1 MTAQVTPQVMPQVMF
16 GRTTQS
22 SSLLARLL
30 TVIVGPLI
38 VLAVLLAVGSAYL
51 IQSLTERTND
61 RVLLGSLT
69 AIAETLAIEDGEIT
83 LDLPAAAF
91 GMLEDAE
98 RDNVYYSV
106 RHESK
111 LLTGYRDL
119 PSIPA
124 AGLVVGQPQL
134 RNEQFRGTSI
144 RVAALAKRLPR
155 IAEPVVVQVAET
167 MTARNKL
174 QARLATVLVALVAL
188 LVAGA
193 ALLIPPA
200 IAWGL
205 QPLDELRREV
215 GGRQLEGPVD
225 LSPVALAGAPRE
237 IRPFV
242 GAFNTLLQHL
252 EDFTASMRRFT
263 ADASHQ
269 MRTPLA
275 VLKVHLALARFP
287 GSDERQRSVA
297 LEEVDAAASRL
308 ERLLAQLLSLAR
320 AEEQGRGI
328 PLVAVDLSRLVA
340 EAVAERTPQAVAAGI
355 DISFEA
361 DGSPTLALVN
371 PFLLGEVMTNLI
383 DNAIRYNQRDGH
395 VVVRVRGIQGASC
408 VEVQDDGPGIP
419 AEERSRVFQRF
430 ARLQR
435 DTDRAGTGLGLAI
448 VHTLVSRM
456 DGRIEMR
463 HALPDGCGLLV
474 VLELK
479 AATGA

>member
-1 MTAQVTPQVMPQVMF
+1 MTPKRAAQSP
-16 GRTTQS
+16 
-22 SSLLARLL
+22 SLLTRLL

-51 IQSLTERTND
+51 IQSLTERTSD

-106 RHESK
+106 RHDSK

-124 AGLVVGQPQL
+124 ARLVVGQPQL
-134 RNEQFRGTSI
+134 RNERFRDASI

-155 IAEPVVVQVAET
+155 VAEPVVVQVAET

-188 LVAGA
+188 LVVGA

-205 QPLDELRREV
+205 KPLDQLRREV
-215 GGRQLEGPVD
+215 DGRQLEGPVD
-225 LSPVALAGAPRE
+225 LSPVALGGAPRE
-237 IRPFV
+237 VRPFV
-242 GAFNTLLQHL
+242 GAINTLLQHL

-275 VLKVHLALARFP
+275 VLKIHLALARGA
-287 GSDERQRSVA
+287 GSDEHQRSVA

-320 AEEQGRGI
+320 AEEQGRGL
-328 PLVAVDLSRLVA
+328 PVVAVDLSRLAA
-340 EAVAERTPQAVAAGI
+340 ETAAERTPQAIAAGI
-355 DISFEA
+355 DISVEA
-361 DGSPTLALVN
+361 EDCGPVLALGN

-383 DNAIRYNQRDGH
+383 DNAIRYNRQDGH
-395 VVVRVRGIQGASC
+395 VVVRVREVDGTPR

-419 AEERSRVFQRF
+419 AEERSRVIQRF

-435 DTDRAGTGLGLAI
+435 DTDRSGTGLGLAI
-448 VHTLVSRM
+448 VHTLVSLM
-456 DGRIEMR
+456 DGRMEMR
-463 HALPDGCGLLV
+463 HALPDGRGLLV
-474 VLELK
+474 VLEFK
-479 AATGA
+479 ATTGA

>member
-1 MTAQVTPQVMPQVMF
+1 VTPTRAARSP
-16 GRTTQS
+16 
-22 SSLLARLL
+22 SLLTRLL

-51 IQSLTERTND
+51 IQSLTERTSD

-69 AIAETLAIEDGEIT
+69 AIAETLATEDGEIT

-106 RHESK
+106 RHDSK

-124 AGLVVGQPQL
+124 ARLVVGQPQL
-134 RNEQFRGTSI
+134 RNERFRGASI

-155 IAEPVVVQVAET
+155 VAEPVVVQVAET

-174 QARLATVLVALVAL
+174 QARLATVLVVLVAL

-193 ALLIPPA
+193 ALLVPLA

-205 QPLDELRREV
+205 KPLDQLRREV
-215 GGRQLEGPVD
+215 GSRQFDGPVD
-225 LSPVALAGAPRE
+225 LSPVALGGAPRE
-237 IRPFV
+237 IRPFI

-275 VLKVHLALARFP
+275 VLKTHLALARFA

-320 AEEQGRGI
+320 AEEQGRGA
-328 PLVAVDLSRLVA
+328 PLVAVDLSRLA
-340 EAVAERTPQAVAAGI
+340 TEAVAERTPQAVAAGI

-361 DGSPTLALVN
+361 EEGGSLIALAN

-383 DNAIRYNQRDGH
+383 DNAIRYNRQDGH
-395 VVVRVRGIQGASC
+395 VVVRVRRDRGTPR
-408 VEVQDDGPGIP
+408 VEIQDDGPGIP
-419 AEERSRVFQRF
+419 EQERSRVLQRF

-435 DTDRAGTGLGLAI
+435 DSDRAGTGLGLAI

-456 DGRIEMR
+456 DGHIEMR
-463 HALPDGCGLLV
+463 DALPDGRGLLV

-479 AATGA
+479 AATGT

>member
-1 MTAQVTPQVMPQVMF
+1 MTLKAPPAIRPAQSP
-16 GRTTQS
+16 
-22 SSLLARLL
+22 SLLTRLL
-30 TVIVGPLI
+30 TVIIGPLI
-38 VLAVLLAVGSAYL
+38 LLAVLLAVGSAYL
-51 IQSLTERTND
+51 IQSLTERTSD

-69 AIAETLAIEDGEIT
+69 AIAETLATEDGEIT

-106 RHESK
+106 RHAAK

-124 AGLVVGQPQL
+124 SRLVVGQPQL
-134 RNEQFRGTSI
+134 RNEQFRGTAI

-155 IAEPVVVQVAET
+155 VAEPVVVQVAET

-193 ALLIPPA
+193 ALLVPPA

-205 QPLDELRREV
+205 KPLDQLRREIDS
-215 GGRQLEGPVD
+215 RQVEEVID
-225 LSPVALAGAPRE
+225 LSPVALGGAPRE

-275 VLKVHLALARFP
+275 VLKIHLALARTP
-287 GSDERQRSVA
+287 GSDEVSRRIA

-320 AEEQGRGI
+320 AEEQGRGLA
-328 PLVAVDLSRLVA
+328 LVEVDLLRLGA
-340 EAVAERTPQAVAAGI
+340 ESVAERTPQAVAAGI

-361 DGSPTLALVN
+361 DSGSAVLAMGD
-371 PFLLGEVMTNLI
+371 PFLIGEVMTNLI
-383 DNAIRYNQRDGH
+383 DNAIRYNHRDGR
-395 VVVRVRGIQGASC
+395 VIVRVRAVPGAPL

-419 AEERSRVFQRF
+419 LEERSRVLQRF
-430 ARLQR
+430 SRLHR
-435 DTDRAGTGLGLAI
+435 DSKQDGTGLGLAI

-456 DGRIEMR
+456 NARMEMR
-463 HALPDGCGLLV
+463 HALPDGGGLLV
-474 VLELK
+474 VLEFNP
-479 AATGA
+479 ATGA

>member
-1 MTAQVTPQVMPQVMF
+1 MTPKGRAQSP
-16 GRTTQS
+16 
-22 SSLLARLL
+22 SLLTRLL

-51 IQSLTERTND
+51 IQNLTERTSD

-106 RHESK
+106 RHASK

-124 AGLVVGQPQL
+124 ARLVVGEPQL
-134 RNEQFRGTSI
+134 RNERFRGASI

-155 IAEPVVVQVAET
+155 VAEPVVVQVAET

-174 QARLATVLVALVAL
+174 QARLAAVLAALVLL

-200 IAWGL
+200 ISWGL
-205 QPLDELRREV
+205 KPLDQLRREIDS
-215 GGRQLEGPVD
+215 RQLDGPVD
-225 LSPVALAGAPRE
+225 LSPVAIDEAPRE

-275 VLKVHLALARFP
+275 VLRVHLALARNP
-287 GSDERQRSVA
+287 ASDEQQKKAA
-297 LEEVDAAASRL
+297 LEDVDAAASRL

-320 AEEQGRGI
+320 AEEQGRGLS
-328 PLVAVDLSRLVA
+328 LVEVDLSRLAA
-340 EAVAERTPQAVAAGI
+340 EAVADRTPQAIAAGI
-355 DISFEA
+355 DIGFES
-361 DGSPTLALVN
+361 DSDHPVLALGD
-371 PFLLGEVMTNLI
+371 PFLVGEVMTNLI
-383 DNAIRYNQRDGH
+383 DNAIRYNHRDGH
-395 VVVRVRGIQGASC
+395 VVVRVRSASGKAR
-408 VEVQDDGPGIP
+408 VEIEDDGPGIP
-419 AEERSRVFQRF
+419 PEERDRVLQRF

-456 DGRIEMR
+456 KGRIEMR
-463 HALPDGCGLLV
+463 DAEVGGLLV
-474 VLELK
+474 VLELGRVD
-479 AATGA
+479 TI